1 MRGVLVD
8 ECVGYR
14 TVFHRLKKLF
24 SPAYPVEHVMDVMPG
39 ASDPEVLDYA
49 KRHNYLVVTQD
60 RKFPED
66 DLVIML
72 KKKNLRQV
80 ERQLEALLIEC

>member
-1 MRGVLVD
+1 MSGVLVD

-14 TVFHRLKKLF
+14 TVYHRLRKMF
-24 SPAYPVEHVMDVMPG
+24 GPAYPVEHVSDVMPG

-60 RKFPED
+60 RKFPSD
-66 DLVIML
+66 DLVLTL
-72 KKKNLRQV
+72 KKKNLKQI
-80 ERQLEALLIEC
+80 ERQLESLLIEC